1 MKPKYHFLAN
11 AKFALEG
18 VLAMLKQEVAF
29 RIELAIIIPAVIIS
43 FFLPLDL
50 IEHLFLIV
58 VLFLIL
64 ILEAVNSSIESCID
78 LITPNFHPLA
88 KIAKDCASAAV
99 FFSVLLA
106 PLVWGVFLFSL
117 WNRL

>member
-50 IEHLFLIV
+50 IEHKRDMNLLFWGDKIRQPVQINPILSQTLSV
-58 VLFLIL
+58 V
-64 ILEAVNSSIESCID
+64 
-78 LITPNFHPLA
+78 
-88 KIAKDCASAAV
+88 
-99 FFSVLLA
+99 
-106 PLVWGVFLFSL
+106 
-117 WNRL
+117 R